1 MNIIYNGEIYLKRG
15 PEIIDPRNSIE
26 YQELEDTISDIEFEL
41 SKENPDLSKAEYLEP
56 LQAYKDILD
65 SKKSITNYSGTNS
78 FWELY
83 TNDGKH
89 IAMKSNEQHPL
100 IKDYNSVEKMNKDF
114 IKLTEFLKK
123 STYVGMEFVRTKP
136 IVTYDNKFDR
146 SFMKINPLLEE
157 EKHIVLFAMQD
168 LFLIRVIDDPFIK
181 DRYELVNSKYTL
193 DGNYKFIGKVYSEY
207 KDKTKV
213 YKEIYEELRENNKKR
228 RKTK

>member
-1 MNIIYNGEIYLKRG
+1 
-15 PEIIDPRNSIE
+15 
-26 YQELEDTISDIEFEL
+26 
-41 SKENPDLSKAEYLEP
+41 
-56 LQAYKDILD
+56 
-65 SKKSITNYSGTNS
+65 
-78 FWELY
+78 
-83 TNDGKH
+83 
-89 IAMKSNEQHPL
+89 MKSNEPHPL
-100 IKDYNSVEKMNKDF
+100 IKDYNSVEEMNKDF

-157 EKHIVLFAMQD
+157 EKHIVLYAMQD

>member
-83 TNDGKH
+83 TNY
-89 IAMKSNEQHPL
+89 I
-100 IKDYNSVEKMNKDF
+100 
-114 IKLTEFLKK
+114 
-123 STYVGMEFVRTKP
+123 
-136 IVTYDNKFDR
+136 
-146 SFMKINPLLEE
+146 
-157 EKHIVLFAMQD
+157 
-168 LFLIRVIDDPFIK
+168 
-181 DRYELVNSKYTL
+181 
-193 DGNYKFIGKVYSEY
+193 
-207 KDKTKV
+207 
-213 YKEIYEELRENNKKR
+213 
-228 RKTK
+228 

>member
-26 YQELEDTISDIEFEL
+26 YQELEDTISDIEFEI

-65 SKKSITNYSGTNS
+65 SKKSITNYSGTNN

-89 IAMKSNEQHPL
+89 IAMKSNEPHPL
-100 IKDYNSVEKMNKDF
+100 IKDYNSVEEMNKDF

-157 EKHIVLFAMQD
+157 EKHIVLYAMQD